1 MVALDRKDS
10 TLGDE
15 QGRPSPSLP
24 TSTDSSSRAV
34 EGDRS
39 SYDRLR
45 LPSRFQVM
53 AELGRG
59 GMGAVYRAYDRTA
72 GHEVALK
79 VLHGFSVD
87 DRLRLKDEFRALS
100 DIVHPNL
107 VALHDLV
114 IDDQACFFT
123 MELVRGTDFASHV
136 RRLQQ
141 TCKDQ
146 AERQA
151 RTVDLARQLATAID
165 ALHQGEKLHRD
176 IKPSNVLVTEAGRV
190 VLLDFGLAS
199 ATTRAASGPSE
210 KIGGTLLYMSP
221 EQFWG
226 AAPSPA
232 SDWYAFGLTLYEA
245 LAGELP
251 SRLELMATSNQQ
263 SGLSLV
269 ARGVAIS
276 SELDELIARLLRTEP
291 EARPTAREILSCLG
305 TTGSWEAIQ
314 PSVFPVRAPPEL
326 IGREALLGEL
336 RQAFDHAA
344 SGLRTL
350 RLLGPSGVGK
360 STLMRAFLGALEA
373 DPNVVCLTSR
383 CHPQEA
389 LVFNALDGLF
399 DMLAH
404 RVGKLLTAE
413 QRRLPPG
420 HHDALTRVFPVL
432 GKALDIE
439 NPAPSSRL
447 GDRETRLLA
456 LAAVRELLRRVAA
469 RYRVVLWLD
478 DVQWGDQDSGVLLRE
493 VLRASDR
500 PAMLLVLSYREDDEG
515 RSPCLGVLRDD
526 ADLWEATVAL
536 PVGPLNEQQS
546 SELVGRLL
554 GPDWHGDQ
562 AVRDALIRSAAGSPF
577 FLGELGRYL
586 STHPEKALA
595 GAAPRGNVGIDEILR
610 VRTRELPPSSRTV
623 LEILA
628 VAGAPLEQQTTLVA
642 AQIDVKERGLLTNLE
657 RLSILR
663 TTDVESRR
671 IEFYHDK
678 LREEVLRQLDQAAR
692 VRHHRAI
699 AEALV
704 SSAAPNPLMALEHFD
719 ASGDVESVRRYV
731 VSAANHALKLLAFE
745 RAARLYRRAIDLEPG
760 EVSIHELFRRLG
772 SALGSAGRGHEAA
785 LAYSTA
791 ADLIRDDLG
800 ASREEATQLRQ
811 RAAEQFI
818 QSGHFQEGTEVI
830 RAVLAELGVPFPQS
844 RGSALR
850 RAAALRVLSLV
861 RKLRTKP
868 GRTRPSELELRRFDA
883 LWGANTRLA
892 MVDYALCSY
901 ATIRCAI
908 DASKLGEPS
917 RMSRAIAM
925 EASICST
932 LPAPTFQRR
941 ALELLEAAESLASEA
956 GSNDYDSTFALAARA
971 IISFYR
977 GDYDETW
984 RRADEAIARL
994 HEHAP
999 GWTWEEATWQMWS
1012 LIGLSFS
1019 GEIRELI
1026 RRVRATTAAAELLED
1041 RYLEQNVS
1049 LGPPALAWLAVDQ
1062 PEEGLRRAD
1071 RALSFSPSTYTV
1083 QHYQHYVATVDCDL
1097 YRGNALSAWARTVS
1111 TWPNHKRE
1119 HFLMVTFVRDDLLRS
1134 RGRAALAAAVEAHGQ
1149 RLARVPSGHGPEALL
1164 KIAKQAAREMSG
1176 HGLASAQ
1183 GFAALLEAGL
1193 ACVADD
1199 KEAALLSLHAAG
1211 VMFERARMRLFREV
1225 VRYVTGCLVDDETG
1239 REERDRAAAWMRD
1252 QGILVPERM
1261 VATLAPGLLAV
1272 T

>member
-10 TLGDE
+10 TLGSD
-15 QGRPSPSLP
+15 QGRL
-24 TSTDSSSRAV
+24 SSSPPPSTEQRSGPV
-34 EGDRS
+34 ERERS
-39 SYDRLR
+39 SYDSLR

-79 VLHGFSVD
+79 VLHGFSVE
-87 DRLRLKDEFRALS
+87 DRLRLKAEFRALS

-123 MELVRGTDFASHV
+123 MELVWGTDFASHI
-136 RRLQQ
+136 RQLER
-141 TCKDQ
+141 TCKDES
-146 AERQA
+146 ERQA
-151 RTVDLARQLATAID
+151 RTLDLARQLATAID
-165 ALHQGEKLHRD
+165 ALHRGEKLHRD

-199 ATTRAASGPSE
+199 PTTRATSSSSE
-210 KIGGTLLYMSP
+210 KFGGTLLYMSP

-232 SDWYAFGLTLYEA
+232 SDWYSFGLTLYES

-251 SRLELMATSNQQ
+251 SRLELLAGSNQQ
-263 SGLSLV
+263 ADLSLV
-269 ARGVAIS
+269 ARGVGIS
-276 SELDELIARLLRTEP
+276 SELDDLIVRLLRSEP

-305 TTGSWEAIQ
+305 STGCWDTVQ
-314 PSVFPVRAPPEL
+314 PSILPVRAPPEL
-326 IGREALLGEL
+326 IGREALLDEL
-336 RQAFDHAA
+336 RHAFDDAA
-344 SGLRTL
+344 SGTRAL

-360 STLMRAFLGALEA
+360 SSLMRVFLGALAA
-373 DPNVVCLTSR
+373 DRNVVCLTSR

-389 LVFNALDGLF
+389 LVFNAFDGLF
-399 DMLAH
+399 DVLAR
-404 RVGKLLTAE
+404 RVGDLLSVDE
-413 QRRLPPG
+413 RRLPPG

-432 GKALDIE
+432 GKALEVE

-456 LAAVRELLRRVAA
+456 MAAVRELLRRVAA

-500 PAMLLVLSYREDDEG
+500 PAMLLVLSYREEDERG
-515 RSPCLGVLRDD
+515 SPCLGVLRDD
-526 ADLWEATVAL
+526 HDLWEATTPV
-536 PVGPLNEQQS
+536 PVGPLDEKQS
-546 SELVGRLL
+546 NELVDRLL
-554 GPDWHGDQ
+554 GPDWRGDPK
-562 AVRDALIRSAAGSPF
+562 VRASLIRSAAGSPF

-586 STHPEKALA
+586 STHPRPTTSDAVPH
-595 GAAPRGNVGIDEILR
+595 GHVGIDEILH
-610 VRTRELPPSSRTV
+610 VRTRDLPPSSRTV

-642 AQIDVKERGLLTNLE
+642 ARIDATERGLLTNLE

-678 LREEVLRQLDQAAR
+678 LREEVLRQLDQDAR

-704 SSAAPNPLMALEHFD
+704 SSAAPNPLMALDHFD
-719 ASGDVESVRRYV
+719 ASGDLAAVRRYV
-731 VSAANHALKLLAFE
+731 VAAANHALKLLAFE

-760 EVSIHELFRRLG
+760 EVSIHELYRRLG
-772 SALGSAGRGHEAA
+772 SALGSAGRGREAA
-785 LAYSTA
+785 LAYLTA
-791 ADLIRDDLG
+791 ADQIRDDLG
-800 ASREEATQLRQ
+800 ASREEATQLKQ

-818 QSGHFQEGTEVI
+818 QCGHFQEGTEVI
-830 RAVLAELGVPFPQS
+830 RAVLSELDVPFPKS

-850 RAAALRVLSLV
+850 RATALRLLSLG
-861 RKLRTKP
+861 RKLR
-868 GRTRPSELELRRFDA
+868 SEPRRKAPTAFELRRFDA

-901 ATIRCAI
+901 ATIRCAL

-932 LPAPTFQRR
+932 LPYPMFQKR
-941 ALELLEAAESLASEA
+941 ALELLGAAESLSSSE
-956 GSNDYDSTFALAARA
+956 GSDEYDSTFALAARA

-984 RRADEAIARL
+984 RRADEAISRL
-994 HEHAP
+994 HKHSP
-999 GWTWEEATWQMWS
+999 GWTWEEPTWQMWS

-1026 RRVRATTAAAELLED
+1026 RRVRATSATAELLED

-1049 LGPPALAWLAVDQ
+1049 LGPPALAWLALDL
-1062 PEEGLRRAD
+1062 PDEGLRRAD

-1097 YRGNALSAWARTVS
+1097 YRGNAPSAWERTVS
-1111 TWPNHKRE
+1111 TWPSHKRE
-1119 HFLMVTFVRDDLLRS
+1119 YFLMVTFVRDDLLRS

-1149 RLARVPSGHGPEALL
+1149 RLARVPSGHTPEALL
-1164 KIAKQAAREMSG
+1164 KIAAHAAREMSG
-1176 HGLASAQ
+1176 HGLASAR

-1193 ACVADD
+1193 ARVAGDD
-1199 KEAALLSLHAAG
+1199 EAALLSLHAAG

-1225 VRYVTGCLVDDETG
+1225 VRYVTGHLVDDETG

-1261 VATLAPGLLAV
+1261 VATLAPGLLGSQ
-1272 T
+1272 